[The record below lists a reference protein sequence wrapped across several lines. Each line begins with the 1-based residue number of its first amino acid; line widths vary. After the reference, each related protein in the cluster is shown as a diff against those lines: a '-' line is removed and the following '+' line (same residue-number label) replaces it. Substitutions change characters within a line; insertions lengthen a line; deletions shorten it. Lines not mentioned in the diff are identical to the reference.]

1 MKRIIKYIGLVII
14 AVLVTVLVM
23 NNNAKA
29 EGGTVSLTGYTDNLE
44 VGGTTTCTVQ
54 FSPSAIAYTGTIS
67 VVGDAISVDKSSID
81 AVNGTNTIT
90 VTAVQEGTAT
100 LAIDFGTEGVMFTG
114 DTAATQVDMITVSFT
129 VTEAQQQTK
138 ELKLDT
144 YSLNL
149 EKGNSET
156 VNVISEDVTA
166 TTWESNNTAVAR
178 VAGAGTGA
186 ATIEAVGAGTAQIS
200 VGSNFGTK
208 TIDVTVTEPQ
218 PTDTSVTLDKTQITG
233 LKPGETAN
241 IVVSSGEVSEWVSSD
256 SNIAVVEGSSSNATV
271 TAVSEGTATIKALVD
286 GQEKASVSVTVESAQ
301 QPQPQP
307 QEKPAPVINTSG
319 ITLNVGEI
327 AMISVNNS
335 NEVKVRWESSDS
347 SKVGIIYDAESL
359 CTISALAEGT
369 ATITAISKDDSTKTA
384 SKQITVVKS
393 EEIAQ
398 DTTPPVITPGG
409 NLTMSLSSQKVLS
422 ANKVVVWTSSDT
434 SKVTV
439 GKTDGIVTAVG
450 VGKATITATATNG
463 KTATMSITVEAN
475 TSENSTVTDPVIT
488 PNTDQSL
495 AIGKTLKLS
504 ADRDVEW
511 SSGNTAIATVDSNG
525 NVKGISEGTTQIVAK
540 ADGRFSSVT
549 VTVSSDGKAT
559 GKSNKT
565 STGNASTNGGNS
577 SSVVNES
584 VPSTGEASTGTLLL
598 LGIITLIIA
607 TIVFRKK
614 VK

>member
-1 MKRIIKYIGLVII
+1 MKRMIKYIGLVII

-178 VAGAGTGA
+178 VAGAGTGS

-200 VGSNFGTK
+200 VGSDFGTK

-218 PTDTSVTLDKTQITG
+218 STDTSVTLDKTQITG

-301 QPQPQP
+301 QPQP

-409 NLTMSLSSQKVLS
+409 DLTMSLSSQKVLS

>member
-1 MKRIIKYIGLVII
+1 MKRMIKYIGLVII

-178 VAGAGTGA
+178 VAGAGTGS

-200 VGSNFGTK
+200 VGSDFGTK

-218 PTDTSVTLDKTQITG
+218 STDTSVTLDKTQITG

-271 TAVSEGTATIKALVD
+271 TAVGEGTATIKALVD

-409 NLTMSLSSQKVLS
+409 DLTMSLSSQKVLS